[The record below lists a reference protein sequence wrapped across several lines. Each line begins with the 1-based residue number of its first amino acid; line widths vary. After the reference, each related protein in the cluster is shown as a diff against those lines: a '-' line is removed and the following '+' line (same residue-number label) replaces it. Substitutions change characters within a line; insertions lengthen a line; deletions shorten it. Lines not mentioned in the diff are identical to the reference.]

1 HLPAHSIAIPV
12 VVYTFMGV
20 EIVAVTAFEA
30 RNPKALRFPAKW
42 IAYVSF
48 FLEFFLV
55 LGEVLTVHWQDP
67 SLQALDQRDAPAV
80 ARGHKYTP
88 IFILAP
94 LNARIRVLPG
104 FLSGCIIFCL
114 LSCANTALYVAS
126 RTLFGLTREIPS
138 SHTFWLMRWLSRLGT
153 TTPRTLEIH
162 NHNLTGPHAKY
173 NRRQRMERKDQY
185 SSFLSY
191 FQPAVAWLGL
201 VGCLAIVLIFKS
213 ASWWNGDITVR
224 KVLVAYTA
232 PLVLSMMWISMKAFK
247 HLSNTS
253 RWESWYVE
261 LSDDWEPLSTVL
273 AHLEWKIEEKVG
285 ANGRSESNEAIPE
298 TAVQRTKEGASLIS
312 WIIQRPARAFRRSR
326 QTDVSSLAEA
336 DDSRAISEMAH
347 SRMA

>member
-1 HLPAHSIAIPV
+1 MVLPRIQFPPFGEYPSSPIMLSPRFFRHLPAHSIAIPV

-153 TTPRTLEIH
+153 TTPRTYVPAWALILSVLPFCWLPFVH
-162 NHNLTGPHAKY
+162 LKHDYST
-173 NRRQRMERKDQY
+173 QY
-185 SSFLSY
+185 VSSFAKLR
-191 FQPAVAWLGL
+191 
-201 VGCLAIVLIFKS
+201 I
-213 ASWWNGDITVR
+213 
-224 KVLVAYTA
+224 
-232 PLVLSMMWISMKAFK
+232 
-247 HLSNTS
+247 H
-253 RWESWYVE
+253 
-261 LSDDWEPLSTVL
+261 
-273 AHLEWKIEEKVG
+273 
-285 ANGRSESNEAIPE
+285 
-298 TAVQRTKEGASLIS
+298 
-312 WIIQRPARAFRRSR
+312 RRG
-326 QTDVSSLAEA
+326 
-336 DDSRAISEMAH
+336 
-347 SRMA
+347 